1 MGYENFNPFEYSLG
15 RKKAFGFQVLE
26 LEQKIGTFSVQVLIA
41 VILAISFLIMS
52 VNNQALLAI
61 TTMLITPAVG
71 IFGNL
76 LRNTFE
82 SLLFLFIVHP
92 FDVGDRVFIEG
103 VPLMVEVCPFP

>member
-1 MGYENFNPFEYSLG
+1 M
-15 RKKAFGFQVLE
+15 
-26 LEQKIGTFSVQVLIA
+26 QVLIA

-52 VNNQALLAI
+52 VNNQALLAV
-61 TTMLITPAVG
+61 TSMLLMPAVG

-103 VPLMVEVCPFP
+103 VPLMVEVRAQFLFQ